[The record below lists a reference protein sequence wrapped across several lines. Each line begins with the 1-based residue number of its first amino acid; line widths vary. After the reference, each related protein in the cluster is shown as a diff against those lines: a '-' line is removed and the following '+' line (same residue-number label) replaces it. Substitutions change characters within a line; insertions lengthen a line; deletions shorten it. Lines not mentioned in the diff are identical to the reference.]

1 MKHLKTFEAIKETTF
16 EEKLDIIASYFE
28 NIIGITHEDGFI
40 ECDWSA
46 YDYEDMN
53 IIYFGFSFSLL
64 VDEFVDE
71 FENKIDKFLSQYD
84 VNYKYTQSQSRM
96 YYEIAIK
103 TDKLGQL
110 YNNILIKKDID
121 IYNL

>member
-53 IIYFGFSFSLL
+53 IIYFSFSFTIL
-64 VDEFVDE
+64 VDEFVDD

-84 VNYKYTQSQSRM
+84 VNYKYTQSQSRIF
-96 YYEIAIK
+96 YNIAIK
-103 TDKLGQL
+103 TDKLEQL
-110 YNNILIKKDID
+110 YNSAHIKNDID

>member
-53 IIYFGFSFSLL
+53 IIYFSFSFTIL
-64 VDEFVDE
+64 VDEFVDD

>member
-64 VDEFVDE
+64 VDEFVDD

-103 TDKLGQL
+103 TDKLEQL

>member
-1 MKHLKTFEAIKETTF
+1 MKHLKTFEAIKEPTF
-16 EEKLDIIASYFE
+16 EEKLDIIALYFE
-28 NIIGITHEDGFI
+28 NIIGITHDDGFI

-53 IIYFGFSFSLL
+53 IIYFSFSFTIL
-64 VDEFVDE
+64 VDDFVDD

-96 YYEIAIK
+96 FYNIAIK
-103 TDKLGQL
+103 TDKLEQL
-110 YNNILIKKDID
+110 YNSALIKKDID